1 MEHSSRFPPR
11 TFLLPAMVKSVEKV
25 KVKITT
31 LELIK
36 AIFASIA
43 YILITSSRQS
53 LHVKQCMI
61 SSFSCVTKFLG
72 VSVTRLRFVRL
83 RTQLSEEKYPPGH
96 STVAPLKVKRG
107 KVEKFKVTNNTGP
120 NKSAKIEIFRRA

>member
-1 MEHSSRFPPR
+1 
-11 TFLLPAMVKSVEKV
+11 MVKSVEKV

-53 LHVKQCMI
+53 LNVKQCMNMI

-72 VSVTRLRFVRL
+72 VSVTMLRFVRL

-96 STVAPLKVKRG
+96 STVAPLKVKRV